1 MRRFGPGRANDGVIH
16 GVSDKG
22 AIDYK
27 GWSYGGNLQHA
38 QFLIAF
44 DRACVLK
51 MESLVLRE
59 LGWKLNDV
67 VPCAYVPRFLTILG
81 YRPGAS
87 DGDHL
92 RLCSRR
98 VLFSHW
104 FPYDRVRVVNF
115 IP

>member
-1 MRRFGPGRANDGVIH
+1 MMQRHVD
-16 GVSDKG
+16 
-22 AIDYK
+22 
-27 GWSYGGNLQHA
+27 
-38 QFLIAF
+38 IAF

>member
-1 MRRFGPGRANDGVIH
+1 MPHPNNFFSYSIVGLDRLCEPALQCALYGALDG
-16 GVSDKG
+16 
-22 AIDYK
+22 
-27 GWSYGGNLQHA
+27 
-38 QFLIAF
+38 AF